1 MKASELREMNDAEI
15 ERYIRERTDDLM
27 HFRIQQ
33 ATGVV
38 ENVRSARELRKD
50 VARARTVLNERNRAQ
65 ANQ

>member
-1 MKASELREMNDAEI
+1 MKANELREMNDEEI
-15 ERYIRERTDDLM
+15 QRYIRERTDDLM

-38 ENVRSARELRKD
+38 ENVRSARLLRRE
-50 VARARTVLNERNRAQ
+50 VARAKTILNERKRAQ

>member
-65 ANQ
+65 AIQ